1 MLTLG
6 DEYDLICPSEYMFMK
21 LMTEGWLEPFSDEF
35 YDTWNAKRIIMQ
47 KVFHHL

>member
-6 DEYDLICPSEYMFMK
+6 DEYDLIVPSEYMFMK

-35 YDTWNAKRIIMQ
+35 YAQESKRIIMQ